1 MSGAAIAAFRI
12 HKACRSI
19 GIDSKFYTDISRS
32 GDWTVKG
39 PVHKV
44 DKIKGLAR
52 GHIGNTLTNIMNTT
66 NPILHSPSVLPS
78 KWKNKLNNS
87 IDDIVHLHWI
97 AAEMLSIADIGKI
110 RKPLIWT
117 LHDMWAFCGAEHI
130 SNDNRYIDGYR
141 SSNRPEYEKGFDL
154 NRWTWNRKVKHWK
167 KPIQIVTPSN
177 WLAKCARNSSLMR
190 DWPIQVVP
198 NAINTDQW
206 RPINQ
211 ATARELLG
219 LPRNEQILLFGAMGG
234 AYEHHKGYDLLENAI
249 QHLNGEIENLRL
261 VVFGQSKPKN
271 PPNLGFPVKFMGR
284 IFDQISLCLL
294 YNAADALVIPSR
306 VDNLPNTGVE
316 SLACGTPVISFD
328 TCGLPDIVSHKK
340 TGYLAKP
347 FESESLASGIKWVL
361 KQTGNGKQIPSLLSK
376 NARKKSI
383 DQYSYPVISK
393 KYLNIYK
400 KILNDT

>member
-1 MSGAAIAAFRI
+1 M
-12 HKACRSI
+12 
-19 GIDSKFYTDISRS
+19 
-32 GDWTVKG
+32 
-39 PVHKV
+39 HKV

-234 AYEHHKGYDLLENAI
+234 AYEHHKGYSEPA
-249 QHLNGEIENLRL
+249 
-261 VVFGQSKPKN
+261 
-271 PPNLGFPVKFMGR
+271 
-284 IFDQISLCLL
+284 L
-294 YNAADALVIPSR
+294 YQ
-306 VDNLPNTGVE
+306 
-316 SLACGTPVISFD
+316 
-328 TCGLPDIVSHKK
+328 K
-340 TGYLAKP
+340 
-347 FESESLASGIKWVL
+347 
-361 KQTGNGKQIPSLLSK
+361 
-376 NARKKSI
+376 
-383 DQYSYPVISK
+383 
-393 KYLNIYK
+393 
-400 KILNDT
+400 